1 MFSKRDLSGYN
12 NFPLKVVNNITDQEL
27 SQPAQQEATKL
38 QSKETQK
45 TLQLMVPYSR
55 YQGLKLLSKMK
66 KILKGNPDFQG
77 ILN

>member
-27 SQPAQQEATKL
+27 SQPAHQEVTKL

-45 TLQLMVPYSR
+45 TLQLMVPYSE
-55 YQGLKLLSKMK
+55 YQSHKLLSKMK
-66 KILKGNPDFQG
+66 KYLKETQTFKAY
-77 ILN
+77 

>member
-55 YQGLKLLSKMK
+55 YQGHKLLSKMK